1 MHEKQNVNTKDTI
14 KKLITVDGPA
24 ASGKSSLSRSLA
36 DRLGWKWLSTG
47 IFYRGLA
54 FLALYKKVEDEQTI
68 AKLIDTEDWSICLNK
83 EQSKFIY
90 NKEDITLKVYTETV
104 DAFASKLAKF
114 PLVRKT
120 LLPYQRDCF
129 QQNEQGL
136 IAEGR
141 DCGTVVFPDASLK
154 IYLTAEDDIRA
165 MRRAHQRGSLPV
177 NDVITLQKQRDKQD
191 ISRENSPLREPIGA
205 FIIDTGT
212 CSFEEMVNKAYKKSC
227 ELFNFN
233 LK

>member
-1 MHEKQNVNTKDTI
+1 MNENQNSRMKNTA

-36 DRLGWKWLSTG
+36 DKLGWEWLSTG

-54 FLALYKKVEDEQTI
+54 YLALSKKAENEKAI
-68 AKLIDTEDWSICLNK
+68 AMLINKENWSIRLNK
-83 EQSKFIY
+83 EQSSFIY
-90 NKEDITLKVYTETV
+90 NKEDITPKVYTEEV

-120 LLPYQRDCF
+120 LLPYQRDYF
-129 QQNEQGL
+129 YKNKQGL

-141 DCGTVVFPDASLK
+141 DCGTVVFPAASLK

-165 MRRAHQRGSLPV
+165 IRRAHQRGSLPID
-177 NDVITLQKQRDKQD
+177 DVITLQKQRDEQD

-205 FIIDTGT
+205 FIIDAGK
-212 CSFEEMVNKAYKKSC
+212 CSFEEMVNKAYQKSC
-227 ELFNFN
+227 ELFN
-233 LK
+233 LS